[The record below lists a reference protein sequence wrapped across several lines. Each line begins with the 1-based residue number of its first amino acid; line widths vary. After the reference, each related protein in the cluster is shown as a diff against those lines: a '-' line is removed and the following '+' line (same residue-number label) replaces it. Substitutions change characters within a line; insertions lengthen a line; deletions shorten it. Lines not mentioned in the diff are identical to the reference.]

1 MSFADDLNAAWNS
14 HDAHRVASFYAV
26 DGAREELILT
36 QARAV
41 GREAVAGQVQLY
53 LDAMP
58 DLALSVRRISE
69 GVGTVTFEW
78 FVTATH
84 RGDAPG
90 WPARGEPVAF
100 PGVSVI
106 DLDDDGMI
114 TEERVY
120 TDFTGLLAGA
130 GLIPG
135 VEAPTWGAAG

>member
-1 MSFADDLNAAWNS
+1 MSFADDLNAAWNA
-14 HDAHRVASFYAV
+14 HDAERVASFYAE
-26 DGAREELILT
+26 DGAREELIVT

-41 GREAVAGQVQLY
+41 GRQAVAEQVQLY

-58 DLALSVRRISE
+58 DLALAVRKVSE
-69 GVGTVTFEW
+69 GVGTTTFEW

-106 DLDDDGMI
+106 DLDANGLI

-120 TDFTGLLAGA
+120 TDFTGPLAGA